1 MSENFTSH
9 RGYQVCPLYITPPPF
24 SSPPSSSSSSSSS
37 PSSSPSFSS
46 SPTFSIAPINHKSH
60 PTMGQLI
67 LSINLA
73 WINLDWKSIVVL
85 HLRWLPLQ
93 KFIEFYTLDSLLH
106 IVDTQDICTKHQ
118 GLEIECGCC
127 GQRTLGGYAEWF
139 VYH

>member
-1 MSENFTSH
+1 MSKNFTSH
-9 RGYQVCPLYITPPPF
+9 RGYQVCPLYITPPTF
-24 SSPPSSSSSSSSS
+24 SSPPSSSSS

-46 SPTFSIAPINHKSH
+46 PPTFSIAPVNHKSH

-67 LSINLA
+67 LSIS
-73 WINLDWKSIVVL
+73 LDWKSIVVL
-85 HLRWLPLQ
+85 HLRWFTLQ
-93 KFIEFYTLDSLLH
+93 KFIEFYTLDSLIH

-127 GQRTLGGYAEWF
+127 GQRTLGCYAEWF